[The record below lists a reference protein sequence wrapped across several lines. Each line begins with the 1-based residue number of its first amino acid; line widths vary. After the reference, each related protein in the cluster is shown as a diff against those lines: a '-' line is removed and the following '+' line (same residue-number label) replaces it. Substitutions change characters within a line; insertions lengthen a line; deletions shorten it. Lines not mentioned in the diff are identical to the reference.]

1 MASTK
6 ERSVKSPQ
14 KAPAPPLPG
23 GTTLS
28 ALAIVAALWVG
39 LQLDGL
45 RKLLRLVVVDDPQGV
60 VQLVIYLSGILV
72 GSTFAGAVCGTI
84 LLWWLESR
92 PGTWAARQAR
102 YVIGA
107 AGGFLVGVIAGG
119 LVFWTFADKVGVAA
133 LVGGVIG
140 VTAIVGGL
148 ISAMRPQIM
157 VAAGLLGGVAL
168 LVVWF
173 IRGYRSVQ
181 DGILDLL
188 NAGTTARDQF
198 NAYGWYGLSTSLL
211 AGFVVGLV
219 VHFYLRKRRAR
230 LTLLGHVFAGALPGL
245 FALMAELFMWV
256 VGNQLLSFAG
266 QLSVLDETSVGLA
279 SEAQFNGALAVL
291 FAGAMTSLLAV
302 GLLTPKDDMI
312 VTKGKGK
319 PARGV
324 PAPRKTTAKKTVAG
338 KGGNTKNGTARSGGP
353 AKKASA
359 EEKATVGEEAT
370 VEGKPVAEEPA
381 KPANSANRRGRPAQ
395 KGRTTPDRA
404 RPKNRP

>member
-6 ERSVKSPQ
+6 ERSVKSPP
-14 KAPAPPLPG
+14 KPVAPPPPG
-23 GTTLS
+23 GATLS

-60 VQLVIYLSGILV
+60 VQLVIYLSGIIV

-84 LLWWLESR
+84 LLWWLASR
-92 PGTWAARQAR
+92 PKSWAARQPR
-102 YVIGA
+102 YVLGA
-107 AGGFLVGVIAGG
+107 GGGFLVGVLAGG
-119 LVFWTFADKVGVAA
+119 LVFWTFADKPGVAS

-140 VTAIVGGL
+140 ITAIVGGL
-148 ISAMRPQIM
+148 ISAARPQIM

-168 LVVWF
+168 LAVWF

-211 AGFVVGLV
+211 AGFIVGLV
-219 VHFYLRKRRAR
+219 VHFYLRRRKAR

-245 FALMAELFMWV
+245 MALMAEMLMWI

-266 QLSVLDETSVGLA
+266 ELSVLDETSIGLA

-302 GLLTPKDDMI
+302 GLLAPKDEML
-312 VTKGKGK
+312 VAKGKGGSSK
-319 PARGV
+319 AV
-324 PAPRKTTAKKTVAG
+324 PAPRKTNGAARAGTGAAAKKPATG
-338 KGGNTKNGTARSGGP
+338 KSVKRETPSAPAEAEKAVPDADEASGP
-353 AKKASA
+353 A
-359 EEKATVGEEAT
+359 
-370 VEGKPVAEEPA
+370 EGV
-381 KPANSANRRGRPAQ
+381 KPAGAANRRGRSAQ

>member
-1 MASTK
+1 
-6 ERSVKSPQ
+6 
-14 KAPAPPLPG
+14 
-23 GTTLS
+23 
-28 ALAIVAALWVG
+28 
-39 LQLDGL
+39 
-45 RKLLRLVVVDDPQGV
+45 
-60 VQLVIYLSGILV
+60 
-72 GSTFAGAVCGTI
+72 
-84 LLWWLESR
+84 
-92 PGTWAARQAR
+92 
-102 YVIGA
+102 
-107 AGGFLVGVIAGG
+107 
-119 LVFWTFADKVGVAA
+119 WTFADKAGVAA

-168 LVVWF
+168 LAVWF

-219 VHFYLRKRRAR
+219 VHFYLRRRKAK

-245 FALMAELFMWV
+245 LALMAELFMWV

-302 GLLTPKDDMI
+302 GLLTPKDEMI
-312 VTKGKGK
+312 VAKGKGK
-319 PARGV
+319 PGRPV
-324 PAPRKTTAKKTVAG
+324 PAPRKTTVKKATAAG
-338 KGGNTKNGTARSGGP
+338 KGGNVKNGTAKSGA
-353 AKKASA
+353 AKAAAQDKKDADGAETAVEAKAGA
-359 EEKATVGEEAT
+359 DAG
-370 VEGKPVAEEPA
+370 GEEPA